1 MKGMRLFLADRL
13 CVSVEDVDFL
23 NPNRLQDGR
32 ECGVRLELRFVQAD
46 DYPGSIYAS
55 RGLSVGRAVCRFDLL
70 ESAPGAQDR
79 MHWHPDMPN
88 GEARERLF
96 DDELRSDPLGWL
108 GKRLADAVGTLELA
122 GVNDPKRYATDAEVL
137 ARQADAIV
145 AEAAAGLDRFRRTE
159 WPEVA
164 GRDERG
170 MALTG

>member
-1 MKGMRLFLADRL
+1 MRLFLADRL

-23 NPNRLQDGR
+23 NPNRLEDGR
-32 ECGVRLELRFVQAD
+32 ECGVRLEIRFVQAD
-46 DYPGSIYAS
+46 DFPGSIYAS

-88 GEARERLF
+88 GEATARLF
-96 DDELRSDPLGWL
+96 DDDLRADPLAWL
-108 GKRLADAVGTLELA
+108 SRRLTDAVGTLELA
-122 GVNDPKRYATDAEVL
+122 GVDDPKRYARDAETL
-137 ARQADAIV
+137 AGQAEAIV
-145 AEAAAGLDRFRRTE
+145 AEAAAGLDRFRKA

-170 MALTG
+170 MAIA

>member
-1 MKGMRLFLADRL
+1 
-13 CVSVEDVDFL
+13 
-23 NPNRLQDGR
+23 
-32 ECGVRLELRFVQAD
+32 
-46 DYPGSIYAS
+46 
-55 RGLSVGRAVCRFDLL
+55 
-70 ESAPGAQDR
+70 

-108 GKRLADAVGTLELA
+108 GKRLADVVGTLELA
-122 GVNDPKRYATDAEVL
+122 GVNDPKRYATDAEAL
-137 ARQADAIV
+137 GRQADAIV

-170 MALTG
+170 MALAG

>member
-1 MKGMRLFLADRL
+1 MRLFLAERL
-13 CVSVEDVDFL
+13 CVSVEAVDFL

-32 ECGVRLELRFVQAD
+32 ECGARLEIRFAQAD
-46 DYPGSIYAS
+46 DFPGTIYAS

-88 GEARERLF
+88 GEARERVF
-96 DDELRSDPLGWL
+96 DDGLRSDPLAWL
-108 GKRLADAVGTLELA
+108 SKRLTDAVGTLELA
-122 GVNDPKRYATDAEVL
+122 GVDDPKRYAKDAEVL
-137 ARQADAIV
+137 AWQADAII
-145 AEAAAGLDRFRRTE
+145 AEAGAVLNRFRKAG

-170 MALTG
+170 MAVA

>member
-1 MKGMRLFLADRL
+1 MLSMRLFLADRL
-13 CVSVEDVDFL
+13 CVSVEDTDFL

-32 ECGVRLELRFVQAD
+32 ECGVRLEIRFVQAD
-46 DYPGSIYAS
+46 DFPGSIYAS

-88 GEARERLF
+88 GEATARLF
-96 DDELRSDPLGWL
+96 DDELRTDPLGWL
-108 GKRLADAVGTLELA
+108 SKRLTDAVGTLELA
-122 GVNDPKRYATDAEVL
+122 GVDDPKRYARDAETL

-145 AEAAAGLDRFRRTE
+145 AEAAAGLDRFRKAR

-170 MALTG
+170 MAIA

>member
-1 MKGMRLFLADRL
+1 MLSMRLFLADRL
-13 CVSVEDVDFL
+13 CVSVEDTDFL
-23 NPNRLQDGR
+23 NPNRLEDGR
-32 ECGVRLELRFVQAD
+32 ECGVRLEIRFVQAD
-46 DYPGSIYAS
+46 DFPGSIYAS

-88 GEARERLF
+88 GEATARLF
-96 DDELRSDPLGWL
+96 DDELRADPLGWL
-108 GKRLADAVGTLELA
+108 SKRLTDAVGTLELA
-122 GVNDPKRYATDAEVL
+122 GVDDPKRYARDAETL

-145 AEAAAGLDRFRRTE
+145 AEAAAGLDRFRSAG

-170 MALTG
+170 MAVA